1 MDVREKRACH
11 FRTPVSD
18 VVDTTLGT
26 ERNECWGLGDT
37 ETWRATRRP
46 AFVLELLPGKIGVLF
61 SGWSAEGAASCRC
74 ATRPLG
80 GRATPATLPY
90 CQPCLT
96 ATGPRDGRAVRGP
109 TPELLAQRRQAGN
122 GIRATCLSETGC
134 AMSRCGRRK
143 VLVGL
148 VAIAVCGV
156 VYPIAYFG
164 VVRKQ
169 FAISTSTTRV
179 SRPPLGHTWS
189 IQLWNGPPGR
199 SPKVPL
205 RATPSSPG
213 LFFLKPRYTSIMGW
227 PDNHPMEMVLAH
239 VFHPLHEVDR
249 RWIRV
254 RDWDSASEF
263 GGLPAAR
270 RSWLSVKL
278 AQ

>member
-1 MDVREKRACH
+1 MLGPWPHGDV
-11 FRTPVSD
+11 
-18 VVDTTLGT
+18 LGNEASGFCSGVAAGEDRCAFFGM
-26 ERNECWGLGDT
+26 ERGRCGFLSLRPSIEGGP
-37 ETWRATRRP
+37 ATRWP
-46 AFVLELLPGKIGVLF
+46 GLPNHSCHPFLTALLPYCLT
-61 SGWSAEGAASCRC
+61 A
-74 ATRPLG
+74 L
-80 GRATPATLPY
+80 LPY
-90 CQPCLT
+90 CQPCHT
-96 ATGPRDGRAVRGP
+96 ATPYCHRATWPRDSRAVRGP
-109 TPELLAQRRQAGN
+109 TPELLVQRRQAGN

-148 VAIAVCGV
+148 VAIAACGV
-156 VYPIAYFG
+156 AYPIAYFG
-164 VVRKQ
+164 AVPKQ

-199 SPKVPL
+199 SPKVTL
-205 RATPSSPG
+205 RATPYSPG

-270 RSWLSVKL
+270 RSWLSVTL